1 MASPPNVSAIPAIN
15 AGVLAAPS
23 SQRFAGVKKPAGG
36 GVKAPAA
43 SRIGNLSELA
53 VPLAVLGIVFAM
65 IAPMPAF
72 LLDILIS
79 ANITISV
86 IVLLVSMYIIKPVEF
101 SVFPTAL
108 LLLTLFR
115 LSLNISSSRL
125 ILIQGNTGTSAA
137 GQEAL
142 TRMFD
147 FWEPAIVNPTSK
159 EYYTKYGFS
168 DGFDTVVQAGVLVLS
183 PAHHR
188 SLLEKVYFE
197 YEEKGGPEWHYEMR
211 PLSYELLKA
220 GAVHWIDPRF
230 NSVWLDDVFLHYPF
244 VLNPPHTNGFIGRFV
259 SKIASRLGACSATTV
274 RRACINATFLNSYF
288 LHFGSSAMADMRL
301 LDTAVTSWR
310 QCRV

>member
-1 MASPPNVSAIPAIN
+1 MENKRAIATLTIGDQYVSSWKQDCEANWREYGRKHGYDIICLDQMLDKSGRAGERSPSWQKCLI
-15 AGVLAAPS
+15 L
-23 SQRFAGVKKPAGG
+23 SQPFARNYE
-36 GVKAPAA
+36 
-43 SRIGNLSELA
+43 RIVWVDS
-53 VPLAVLGIVFAM
+53 
-65 IAPMPAF
+65 
-72 LLDILIS
+72 DILI
-79 ANITISV
+79 NTR
-86 IVLLVSMYIIKPVEF
+86 
-101 SVFPTAL
+101 TAP
-108 LLLTLFR
+108 
-115 LSLNISSSRL
+115 S
-125 ILIQGNTGTSAA
+125 ILDGVPIDKVGAAKMFCYTGAA